1 MRRWLSVGLV
11 AGMVLL
17 GTGTGF
23 AQEKKAAAQAT
34 GGSLHIEAGA
44 QFLTAWGRAAWD
56 DLAQVAS
63 GKVSVA
69 VGGKEYA
76 IDPEGKKSDVA
87 LVFPFKGLATVREG
101 GKVKAITVSE
111 ITVKVGSEEK
121 KGKATLAVE
130 EKDGKVK
137 VTKVSVE

>member
-1 MRRWLSVGLV
+1 M

-17 GTGTGF
+17 GIGTGF

-34 GGSLHIEAGA
+34 GGSPHIEAGV
-44 QFLTAWGRAAWD
+44 QFLTAWGRAKWD
-56 DLAQVAS
+56 DLVQVAS

-76 IDPEGKKSDVA
+76 IDPEGKKSDAA
-87 LVFPFKGLATVREG
+87 LVFPFKGLETVREG
-101 GKVKAITVSE
+101 GKVKAISVGE
-111 ITVKVGSEEK
+111 ITVKTGSEEK

-130 EKDGKVK
+130 EKDGKFR
-137 VTKVSVE
+137 VTKVIVE